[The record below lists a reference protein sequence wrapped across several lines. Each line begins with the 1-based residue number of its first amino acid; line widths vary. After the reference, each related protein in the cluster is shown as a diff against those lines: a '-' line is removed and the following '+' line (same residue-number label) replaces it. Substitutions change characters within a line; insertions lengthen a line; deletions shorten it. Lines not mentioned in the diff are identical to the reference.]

1 MCKECQGLLPILY
14 SAEGNY
20 PSNSFNHYALRWL
33 DILTSNLPRYQH
45 ALIKLGFSLSYQF
58 IFSDCLTDFPRT
70 GNIFTVFCGCSKPI
84 KICYNCLK
92 GVSSIVI
99 NYRFFILYSGDFS
112 HFHRLVYSN
121 PV

>member
-1 MCKECQGLLPILY
+1 M
-14 SAEGNY
+14 
-20 PSNSFNHYALRWL
+20 
-33 DILTSNLPRYQH
+33 
-45 ALIKLGFSLSYQF
+45 KLGFSLSYQF

-99 NYRFFILYSGDFS
+99 NYRFFILYSGGFP
-112 HFHRLVYSN
+112 HFHRSVFPTQFSIYFHSILCVKSVKDSCLYYILWRVIIPQTVSIGMRYGG
-121 PV
+121 